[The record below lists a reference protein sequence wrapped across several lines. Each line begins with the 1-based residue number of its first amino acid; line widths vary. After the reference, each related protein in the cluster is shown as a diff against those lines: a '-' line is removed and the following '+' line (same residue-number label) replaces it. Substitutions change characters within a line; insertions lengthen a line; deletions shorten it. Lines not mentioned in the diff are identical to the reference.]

1 MASVIRAVREKCM
14 VPPES
19 ITEGGGGGGGLPHP
33 GKVEV
38 VLLVTETLA
47 EMFLLIEA
55 SPVPQ
60 RLLDL

>member
-1 MASVIRAVREKCM
+1 M

-19 ITEGGGGGGGLPHP
+19 VSEGGGGALPHP

-38 VLLVTETLA
+38 VLLVTETSA
-47 EMFLLIEA
+47 EMFLLVEA
-55 SPVPQ
+55 FPAPQ

>member
-1 MASVIRAVREKCM
+1 MIRAVREKCM

-19 ITEGGGGGGGLPHP
+19 VSEGGGGALPHP

-38 VLLVTETLA
+38 VLLVTETSA
-47 EMFLLIEA
+47 EMFLLVEA
-55 SPVPQ
+55 FPAPQ

>member
-19 ITEGGGGGGGLPHP
+19 ITEGGGGGGLPHP

-47 EMFLLIEA
+47 EMFLLVEA
-55 SPVPQ
+55 FPAPQ

>member
-1 MASVIRAVREKCM
+1 M

-19 ITEGGGGGGGLPHP
+19 ITEGGGGGGLPHP

-47 EMFLLIEA
+47 EMFLLVEA
-55 SPVPQ
+55 FPAPQ